1 MTTADDATSGPRSFA
16 HLRLVDV
23 HHHCVLPEYQ
33 AALVRAGAA
42 DPSKPLR
49 TNSTP
54 QAAIEA
60 MASFGIDVAIVNPL
74 SVAGVHHGDDANARY
89 LCESVTDAL
98 AKFCQAAPSKL
109 GFFAP
114 LPYPDI
120 DGSLR
125 HLERAYAAGA
135 DGVILLSNQNS
146 AYVGD
151 RNGEPL
157 YEALNEAGAVVFV
170 HPNRPPFVADLPVQ
184 IWASIIEY
192 PFETTRVAAYLIYNE
207 FMRKYPRIKWI
218 LAHAGGTLP
227 YLSLRM
233 QLMEEQDIHAPP
245 FSQRVPEGALP
256 YIGRFYFDTAIS
268 GSKAALSA
276 LTAVAD
282 PGHIMYGSDWPYIY
296 RSLVEDQQV
305 RSRPCSIARPSRRS
319 SAKAPCS
326 CLRGSA
332 QHEFSK
338 RSHTGQ
344 ALSRSDRTAIRPST
358 LPVSA

>member
-1 MTTADDATSGPRSFA
+1 MTNSADASSGQRSFA
-16 HLRLVDV
+16 HLKLIDV

-60 MASFGIDVAIVNPL
+60 MASFGIDAAIVNPL

-98 AKFCQAAPSKL
+98 ARFCAADPRKL

-114 LPYPDI
+114 LPYPDL

-135 DGVILLSNQNS
+135 DGVILLSNQNG

-151 RNGEPL
+151 KKGEPL
-157 YEALNEAGAVVFV
+157 YAELNRRRAVVFV
-170 HPNRPPFVADLPVQ
+170 HPNRPPFVDDLPVQ

-207 FMRKYPRIKWI
+207 FMRKYPDIRWI

-233 QLMEEQDIHAPP
+233 HLMEEQDIAKPP
-245 FSQRVPEGALP
+245 FSERVPEGALP
-256 YIGRFYFDTAIS
+256 YIGRFYYDTAIS
-268 GSKAALSA
+268 GSKAALAA
-276 LTAVAD
+276 LTTVAA

-305 RSRPCSIARPSRRS
+305 SLETELDPATFKAIESE
-319 SAKAPCS
+319 SALKLFPRFAG
-326 CLRGSA
+326 RG
-332 QHEFSK
+332 
-338 RSHTGQ
+338 
-344 ALSRSDRTAIRPST
+344 
-358 LPVSA
+358 